1 MNIPPERKS
10 LVAKR
15 RDVAKELSK
24 YGWWSDG
31 GTKHEHWTNG
41 TQRTTLPWER
51 EINEYT
57 AKAIIKLAKAN
68 PGPKVKQK

>member
-1 MNIPPERKS
+1 M
-10 LVAKR
+10 AKR
-15 RDVAKELSK
+15 RDIAKKLHE

-41 TQRTTLPWER
+41 TLKTTLPWER

-57 AKAIIKLAKAN
+57 AKAIVKLAKAN
-68 PGPKVKQK
+68 PGKNAKTKKGKK